1 MVMFVSKHK
10 GFFAKVTLMFL
21 FQSIL
26 YLSTIDDPLFRT
38 GRHYFLSTIEKYC
51 IISIFYLF
59 RE

>member
-1 MVMFVSKHK
+1 MVMFVSEHK

-38 GRHYFLSTIEKYC
+38 GRNFFSYHWKVLYNFNI
-51 IISIFYLF
+51 LF
-59 RE
+59 V